1 MTLLIRILAI
11 VPALMFLAIWLQ
23 WLFMPEEAAKGLD
36 MPLLPVPEASTQI
49 GDLGAFFLVT
59 GGMAAFAQLPG
70 KAHWFY
76 PPACLLLAAAGM
88 RTAAWL
94 TDHAEFATQ
103 HVISEIVIAAV
114 LVAAARRLG
123 AHQ

>member
-11 VPALMFLAIWLQ
+11 LPALMFLGIWLQ
-23 WLFMPEEAAKGLD
+23 WLFMPAEAAGSLG
-36 MPLLPVPEASTQI
+36 MPLLGVPEASTQI
-49 GDLGAFFLVT
+49 GDLGAFFLVA

-70 KAHWFY
+70 KAHCFY
-76 PPACLLLAAAGM
+76 APAGLLLAAAGM

-94 TDHAEFATQ
+94 TGHAEFATQ

-114 LVAAARRLG
+114 WLAAARRLG
-123 AHQ
+123 ALH